1 MEGAAALPRAPGTV
15 PSSMASFAYASDDF
29 PALLE
34 LARCSGLDVSP
45 DMFLVVLELL
55 RLDVTP
61 QGIVAFLRALKN
73 AKVQAAQHS

>member
-1 MEGAAALPRAPGTV
+1 MSTATE
-15 PSSMASFAYASDDF
+15 DF

-34 LARCSGLDVSP
+34 LARCSGLEISA
-45 DMFLVVLELL
+45 DMFQVVLELL

-61 QGIVAFLRALKN
+61 QGVVAFLRAVKN